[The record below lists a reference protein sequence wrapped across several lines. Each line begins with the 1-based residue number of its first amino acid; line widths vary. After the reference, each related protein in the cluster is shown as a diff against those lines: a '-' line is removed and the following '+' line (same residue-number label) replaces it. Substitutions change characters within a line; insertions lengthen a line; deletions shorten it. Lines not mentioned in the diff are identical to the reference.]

1 MEKIR
6 QRLIA
11 SSALLA
17 GFMIFSP
24 VYQKL
29 YQLKE
34 NPCFQKYHRVE
45 RSVAA
50 NSRSPKLD
58 QHQNHSS
65 SQQWTFKKRS
75 NFISSIGMA
84 ISSNGREIYRLTDDG
99 IEIFDR
105 DTGEYR
111 NFDIPYNFPEL
122 SWGADI
128 AYDSRRDLVSLI
140 SLGGEGYLYRF
151 DVRRRRWLDVR
162 SLDNI
167 DLKSLTYDRTLDR
180 YVAQVEDFGRNEG
193 NLVFISGN
201 GELLRRESRGGLIR
215 ELY

>member
-84 ISSNGREIYRLTDDG
+84 
-99 IEIFDR
+99 
-105 DTGEYR
+105 
-111 NFDIPYNFPEL
+111 
-122 SWGADI
+122 
-128 AYDSRRDLVSLI
+128 
-140 SLGGEGYLYRF
+140 
-151 DVRRRRWLDVR
+151 
-162 SLDNI
+162 
-167 DLKSLTYDRTLDR
+167 
-180 YVAQVEDFGRNEG
+180 
-193 NLVFISGN
+193 
-201 GELLRRESRGGLIR
+201 
-215 ELY
+215 